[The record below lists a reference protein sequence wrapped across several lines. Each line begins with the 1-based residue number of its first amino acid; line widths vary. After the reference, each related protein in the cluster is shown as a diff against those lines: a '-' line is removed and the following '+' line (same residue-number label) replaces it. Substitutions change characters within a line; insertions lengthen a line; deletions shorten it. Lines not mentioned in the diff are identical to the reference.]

1 MRTLAIALF
10 SMALLFGCKK
20 KEEKTETK
28 PAETTETKPPEA
40 AKPAEGTPPAAGAPD
55 DAQKY
60 VDLMVNFGKLF
71 AANAKDCTKLAGE
84 IKKYVAD
91 NRATFEALKKREAG
105 MTPEQKKAEDEKYKP
120 QMEQF
125 MKDMTPAMENCKTN
139 KDVEAAMKEVP
150 L

>member
-20 KEEKTETK
+20 KEETK
-28 PAETTETKPPEA
+28 PAEPTTETKAPEA
-40 AKPAEGTPPAAGAPD
+40 AKPAEGTPPAAGTD

-60 VDLMVNFGKLF
+60 VDLMVNFGKIF

-105 MTPEQKKAEDEKYKP
+105 MTPEQKKAEDEKFKP
-120 QMEQF
+120 QMDQF
-125 MKDMTPAMENCKTN
+125 MKDMTPAMESCKTN

>member
-10 SMALLFGCKK
+10 SMALMVGCKK
-20 KEEKTETK
+20 KEDAKKDETK
-28 PAETTETKPPEA
+28 PAETTQPTEA
-40 AKPAEGTPPAAGAPD
+40 PKPAEGTAPAAAPAG

-60 VDLMVNFGKLF
+60 VDLMVNFGKVF
-71 AANAKDCTKLAGE
+71 AADAKDCTKLAAN

-91 NRATFEALKKREAG
+91 NRATFEELKKRDAT

-125 MKDMTPAMENCKTN
+125 MKDMQPAMENCKNN

-150 L
+150 M